1 MHITGLQGL
10 RGRGDREQLLKGIKF
25 LFWSDGNALK
35 LIRQW

>member
-10 RGRGDREQLLKGIKF
+10 RGGRDKEQLLTGIKF

-35 LIRQW
+35 LMRQW